1 MNAAQWQQL
10 ARVIECGARAAG
22 FDTERWTLR
31 RIAVRLVMKLIG
43 LTLFVAV
50 IILCLVALLT
60 HGMFI

>member
-1 MNAAQWQQL
+1 MINLMIL
-10 ARVIECGARAAG
+10 AGALLVA
-22 FDTERWTLR
+22 LR
-31 RIAVRLVMKLIG
+31 MLTPVLRIAVKLVVKLIG